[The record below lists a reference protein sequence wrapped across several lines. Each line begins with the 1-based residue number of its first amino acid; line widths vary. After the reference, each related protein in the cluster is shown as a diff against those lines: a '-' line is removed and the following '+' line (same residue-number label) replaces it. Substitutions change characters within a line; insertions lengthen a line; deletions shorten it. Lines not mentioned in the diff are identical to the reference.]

1 MGPLPVET
9 QPAVADAPAKPEITY
24 DDFAKLDLRVA
35 TVTTAQKI
43 KGSDKL
49 LQLTLQVGGQTRTVV
64 SGIALHYAA
73 EEMVGKQVLL
83 LYNLKPAKLRG
94 VLSEGMLLCAEG
106 PDGTLKLAT
115 VEPGVP
121 DGSEVS

>member
-1 MGPLPVET
+1 M
-9 QPAVADAPAKPEITY
+9 
-24 DDFAKLDLRVA
+24 
-35 TVTTAQKI
+35 
-43 KGSDKL
+43 
-49 LQLTLQVGGQTRTVV
+49 V
-64 SGIALHYAA
+64 SGIAQHYTA

-83 LYNLKPAKLRG
+83 VYNLKPAKLRG